1 MIAFRQIWTTS
12 GCKYSAYRRS
22 RKRTD
27 KTNTPC
33 FLDCL
38 CQHSVGS
45 EHRRAELPG
54 ADTTIAQPLA
64 KAR

>member
-1 MIAFRQIWTTS
+1 MIALRQIWTTS
-12 GCKYSAYRRS
+12 GCKYSAYRQS
-22 RKRTD
+22 SKRIE

-45 EHRRAELPG
+45 EHHQAEPPD
-54 ADTTIAQPLA
+54 ADTTIVQPLA